1 MNSKITAV
9 KREAQ
14 TRSERFYIRR
24 NFQPGKPSADMVR
37 RLLLAHQA
45 A

>member
-14 TRSERFYIRR
+14 PRSERFYIRR
-24 NFQPGKPSADMVR
+24 NFQPGKPSTDMVR
-37 RLLLAHQA
+37 RLLMAHQA

>member
-1 MNSKITAV
+1 MNSQPTAV
-9 KREAQ
+9 
-14 TRSERFYIRR
+14 RR
-24 NFQPGKPSADMVR
+24 NTQARPELFYVKRNFAPGKPSADMVR

>member
-1 MNSKITAV
+1 MNIQATTV
-9 KREAQ
+9 KRETQ

-24 NFQPGKPSADMVR
+24 NFQPEKPSTDMVR
-37 RLLLAHQA
+37 RLLMAHQA